1 MTLLRRSAPLET
13 RATFESPTVPLTS
26 TSLLD
31 WLTGPRVHAGVTVNE
46 KTAMGMPAV
55 YRAVNLLSGALAGS
69 PLKAFR
75 DDADGNKVP
84 AGPRSTATQLLAK
97 PHPDL
102 TPYEL
107 WELAVAHVA
116 LWGNSY
122 HRILRDSLDAPKELW
137 PIEPWTIRAGR
148 AKGGQKFYEIDG
160 DRDADGGPK
169 PYTDREILHI
179 PGIGYDG
186 VCGVSPI
193 RVARQGIG
201 LALAAEEYGAR
212 LWGSGSLASGIL
224 QTEQRL
230 TQEQADTL
238 KERWKAKSSGLANAH
253 EAVVLDRGATFQPL
267 SIHPDDAQ
275 FIESRRFQIAEV
287 ARLYGIPPHMLMDME
302 RSTSWGTG
310 IEQQAIGFVVWTL
323 RPWVIRFEQRIT
335 KLFNPDT
342 VYARFNLGGLLRGDA
357 AGRAAF
363 YKAMWEIGAF
373 NTDEI
378 RALEELP
385 PVPGGA
391 GKQHYRPL
399 NFGALGEYASENA
412 NQPNEGIT
420 A

>member
-26 TSLLD
+26 ATLLD
-31 WLTGPRVHAGVTVNE
+31 WLVGPRTHAGVTVNE
-46 KTAMGMPAV
+46 KKALGMPAV

-69 PLKAFR
+69 PLKAYR
-75 DDADGNKVP
+75 DDDNGNKVP
-84 AGPRSTATQLLAK
+84 AGPRSAATALLAK

-102 TPYEL
+102 TPFEL
-107 WELAVAHVA
+107 LELAVAHVA

-122 HRILRDSLDAPKELW
+122 HRILRDELNQPKELW
-137 PIEPWTIRAGR
+137 PLNPWDVKTGR
-148 AKGGQKFYEIDG
+148 AKGGDKMYQISG
-160 DRDADGGPK
+160 DDDKSGRPI
-169 PYTDREILHI
+169 PYTDKEILHI

-186 VCGVSPI
+186 VTGVSPI
-193 RVARQGIG
+193 RMARQGIG

-253 EAVVLDRGATFQPL
+253 EAVVLDRGATFQAL

-287 ARLYGIPPHMLMDME
+287 ARLFGIPPHMLMDME

-335 KLFNPDT
+335 TLFNPST
-342 VYARFNLGGLLRGDA
+342 VYARFNLGGLLRGDS

-363 YKAMWEIGAF
+363 YKSMWEIGALST
-373 NTDEI
+373 NEI
-378 RALEELP
+378 RALEEMA
-385 PVPGGA
+385 PVEGGD
-391 GKQHYRPL
+391 QRYRPL
-399 NFGALGEYASENA
+399 NFGALGDYATENT
-412 NQPNEGIT
+412 QPSGGIP